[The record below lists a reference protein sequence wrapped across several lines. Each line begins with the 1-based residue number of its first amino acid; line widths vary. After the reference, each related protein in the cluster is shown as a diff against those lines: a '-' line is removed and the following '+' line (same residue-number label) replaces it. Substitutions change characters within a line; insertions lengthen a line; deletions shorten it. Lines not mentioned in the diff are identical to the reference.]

1 MWLDPIVEEVRRI
14 RDAHAQ
20 QFGYDLPAIYEDLKR
35 FEREHDLE
43 MVSFPP
49 RPAISTQLG
58 PRPATPAV
66 TYQVTEPAV
75 AGVLREGASIDEEQA
90 AITTDDRTGVGS

>member
-20 QFGYDLPAIYEDLKR
+20 QFGYDLRAIYEDMKR
-35 FEREHDLE
+35 FEREHNLE

-58 PRPATPAV
+58 PRPAAPEV
-66 TYQVTEPAV
+66 IYQVAEPAV
-75 AGVLREGASIDEEQA
+75 GGELRQGNSEAERQVT
-90 AITTDDRTGVGS
+90 ITTDDQGGATS